1 MDSETLR
8 NLVDIL
14 KRVDKVLIHNRSY
27 YSQLYEDFSTIIKF
41 LEEEEK
47 KETELEWREQQQV
60 SKETGEWFYVFKVW
74 SLQWTIRRLWKN
86 KVWWWR
92 SPECMWILH
101 WWVAGF
107 IKRMIFM
114 TIEEFKRALKDGD
127 FAIGDSFWL
136 NNIEFEV
143 VKKRW

>member
-60 SKETGEWFYVFKVW
+60 SKETGE
-74 SLQWTIRRLWKN
+74 
-86 KVWWWR
+86 
-92 SPECMWILH
+92 
-101 WWVAGF
+101 
-107 IKRMIFM
+107 
-114 TIEEFKRALKDGD
+114 
-127 FAIGDSFWL
+127 
-136 NNIEFEV
+136 
-143 VKKRW
+143 